1 MQFSCLQNS
10 QMGPIGIFDSGYGG
24 LTVFKEILKEIP
36 QYDYIYLGD
45 NARVP
50 YGSRS
55 FETVYEYTLQCVNQL
70 FEMGCPLVILACNTA
85 SAKALRSIQQN
96 NLPYL
101 SGNKKVLGVIRPTTE
116 IIGNFTKTKKIGIL
130 ATTGTVLSESYPL
143 EIKRF
148 FPEIEVFQEA
158 CPLWVPIVESN
169 LINHKGTAF
178 FIKENIDNLLA
189 QSSEID
195 TLVLACTHYPLLYPL
210 IRELTPPHILVISQ
224 GELVSTSLK
233 DYLRRHPETETECLK
248 NGEISFYTTE
258 SVENFNDKA
267 ALFFGKEVQAKY
279 VKIGSL

>member
-178 FIKENIDNLLA
+178 FIKEIA
-189 QSSEID
+189 ID
-195 TLVLACTHYPLLYPL
+195 TL
-210 IRELTPPHILVISQ
+210 
-224 GELVSTSLK
+224 
-233 DYLRRHPETETECLK
+233 
-248 NGEISFYTTE
+248 
-258 SVENFNDKA
+258 
-267 ALFFGKEVQAKY
+267 FFGATIIDLSITFTSV
-279 VKIGSL
+279 